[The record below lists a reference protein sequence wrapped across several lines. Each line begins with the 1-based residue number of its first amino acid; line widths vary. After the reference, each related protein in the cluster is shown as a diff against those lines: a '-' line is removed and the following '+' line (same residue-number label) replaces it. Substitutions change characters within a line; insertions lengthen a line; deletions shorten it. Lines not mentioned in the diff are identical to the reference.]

1 MDFLNA
7 GPWLASLWLHSR
19 RAKGNANSNTFIL
32 TFPRFISKA
41 KFWILAKPSIFQ
53 VALLF
58 SQMSQDL
65 VGEKMETDRFY
76 DAVNVILSLQVRI
89 RPCRIFFFF
98 FFWQIYIKYKLC
110 VNYIIHFT
118 YLTFL
123 GLMILKWILIIG
135 SLLIPIQSSNGGFPA
150 WEPQRAYRWLEVT
163 SPINLLVST

>member
-1 MDFLNA
+1 MV
-7 GPWLASLWLHSR
+7 
-19 RAKGNANSNTFIL
+19 
-32 TFPRFISKA
+32 
-41 KFWILAKPSIFQ
+41 KPSIFQ

-89 RPCRIFFFF
+89 QPCRFFFF
-98 FFWQIYIKYKLC
+98 FFMEKFTSKYKLF
-110 VNYIIHFT
+110 VSYIIHFT

-123 GLMILKWILIIG
+123 GLMILKCILIIDF
-135 SLLIPIQSSNGGFPA
+135 LFIPIQSSNGGFPA

-163 SPINLLVST
+163 SPIKDRKSTRLNSSHRR

>member
-32 TFPRFISKA
+32 TLSRFISKA

-89 RPCRIFFFF
+89 QPCNFFFF
-98 FFWQIYIKYKLC
+98 FDKFSSSTSC
-110 VNYIIHFT
+110 VSYIIHFT

-123 GLMILKWILIIG
+123 GLMILKCILIIDF
-135 SLLIPIQSSNGGFPA
+135 LFIPI
-150 WEPQRAYRWLEVT
+150 
-163 SPINLLVST
+163 